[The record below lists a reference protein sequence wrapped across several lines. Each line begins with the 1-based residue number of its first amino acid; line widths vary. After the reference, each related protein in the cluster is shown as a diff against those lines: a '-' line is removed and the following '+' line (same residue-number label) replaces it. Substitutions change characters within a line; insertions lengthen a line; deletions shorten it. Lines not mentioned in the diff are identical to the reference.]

1 MLDLVP
7 LTRGPEFSRSTDN
20 LAKRIEDILA
30 EVKENLKQ
38 NNAKIKLPKD
48 IRTREK
54 IFQGDLVMVY
64 LAERIS
70 LAGSYSKLKD
80 ESGVLS
86 RF

>member
-1 MLDLVP
+1 MVP

-38 NNAKIKLPKD
+38 NNAKTKLPKD
-48 IRTREK
+48 IRRREK
-54 IFQGDLVMVY
+54 IFQGNLVMVY

-80 ESGVLS
+80 ENGVLS